1 MRRWCGGLPAWSWRA
16 PSRRAWRRS
25 TCSRRSTAPCAA
37 AACARSI
44 ATPIRRR
51 SARKSPRDASPT
63 NSRTGTSCH
72 RHDPA
77 DVPPARMAGAR
88 RPDQGVGR
96 LVPDRQLGFVAR
108 AGFGATG
115 LNYDAQGWRV
125 APNPDGR
132 ALAEP
137 PILVVGD
144 SIAHGDEVDDAEAWP
159 ARLQLMLRRRVI
171 NTAMSGYGF
180 DQIALTAEKVAAE
193 VKPAAIILS
202 FTADDTRRNEM
213 KRVWGAE
220 KPYFELVA
228 GKLTLRNSPVP
239 ASPAPADTLDFSQR
253 AFGWSVLVD
262 TVLRHEGWQY
272 EWAVDHERVLPRG
285 EGETLSCA
293 LLGRLK
299 GLGVPMLLVAEY
311 NRYVFENAEYAA
323 ETRLTTG
330 AVLTCAA
337 GLGLATLDLFD
348 IDKDAVRQRGLE
360 GIFRRSHPGPE
371 GARLTADAIAAELE
385 KRHILLR

>member
-1 MRRWCGGLPAWSWRA
+1 MTQPTSRLHEWLARGGLMMASVVAVLIVLELGCRLMRGPSWLVHWPNLVLQERID
-16 PSRRAWRRS
+16 
-25 TCSRRSTAPCAA
+25 T
-37 AACARSI
+37 
-44 ATPIRRR
+44 
-51 SARKSPRDASPT
+51 K
-63 NSRTGTSCH
+63 H
-72 RHDPA
+72 
-77 DVPPARMAGAR
+77 
-88 RPDQGVGR
+88 QGVGR

-115 LNYDAQGWRV
+115 LSYDAHGWRV

-239 ASPAPADTLDFSQR
+239 ASPAPADTLDVWQR

-262 TVLRHEGWQY
+262 TVLRHQGWQY

-285 EGETLSCA
+285 EGEKLSCA

-348 IDKDAVRQRGLE
+348 MDKDAVRRRGLE
-360 GIFRRSHPGPE
+360 ALFRRSHPGPE